1 MVDFDVATLGSLALG
16 LAARGLPTG
25 FPGRGLP
32 TVSVASMALVI
43 DVPTAVALMPIP
55 LLVSNTRQA
64 FRGGYMRGTLGRFW
78 PMLACLPF
86 GTVAGVKVLTGIDP
100 LVVTGLVGAIVVAFA
115 ILGQVRFGWRMT
127 PRRDR
132 RLQPLVGLSAGLIG
146 GISSIFSPP
155 IIMHLISL
163 RLPKDEFVGA
173 VGLAYLV
180 GIVPMILALA
190 AFGRFGRTEA
200 LWGAAALIP
209 VLAGMILGERL
220 RGRVSE
226 TIFRRFIFVLL
237 LLSGLNLIRQSLAW
251 AGSGAGPRRRGKG
264 VEDGNPISFSMALRR
279 ASLDPS

>member
-1 MVDFDVATLGSLALG
+1 MVDFDVATLGFLALG
-16 LAARGLPTG
+16 LAAGGLTKG
-25 FPGRGLP
+25 FAGSGLP

-55 LLVSNTRQA
+55 LLVTNARQA
-64 FRGGYMRGTLGRFW
+64 FRGGYMRGALGRFW

-127 PRRDR
+127 PRLDR

-226 TIFRRFIFVLL
+226 TIFHRFILVLL
-237 LLSGLNLIRQSLAW
+237 LLSGLNLIRQSLA
-251 AGSGAGPRRRGKG
+251 
-264 VEDGNPISFSMALRR
+264 
-279 ASLDPS
+279 

>member
-1 MVDFDVATLGSLALG
+1 MVDFDVATLGFLALG
-16 LAARGLPTG
+16 LAAGGLTKG
-25 FPGRGLP
+25 FAGSGLP

-64 FRGGYMRGTLGRFW
+64 FRGGYMRGALGRFW

-127 PRRDR
+127 TRRDR
-132 RLQPLVGLSAGLIG
+132 LLQPLVGLSAGLIG
-146 GISSIFSPP
+146 GISSIFAPP

-226 TIFRRFIFVLL
+226 TKFHRFILVLL
-237 LLSGLNLIRQSLAW
+237 LLSGLNLIRQSLA
-251 AGSGAGPRRRGKG
+251 
-264 VEDGNPISFSMALRR
+264 
-279 ASLDPS
+279 